1 MNEKLIERKIVKHVK
16 KLGGLPI
23 KLFSAWFTGLPD
35 RLVLLPGARIWFA
48 EIKTTGKNLTV
59 RQKIVMGV
67 LQKLGFSVDV
77 IDDELTLQN
86 FLNKLES

>member
-16 KLGGLPI
+16 KLGGLSI

-35 RLVLLPGARIWFA
+35 RLVLLSGARIWFA

-59 RQKIVMGV
+59 RQKIVMGI

>member
-1 MNEKLIERKIVKHVK
+1 MNEKLIERKLVKRVK
-16 KLGGLPI
+16 QLKGLAI

-48 EIKTTGKNLTV
+48 EIKTTGKSLTN
-59 RQKIVMGV
+59 RQKIVISI

-77 IDDELTLQN
+77 IDDEITLEN